1 MSDWS
6 IISGGIEHTPSTS
19 KFWFY
24 TYTDRNNVDGPKGMK
39 LDPSWA
45 KYFTS
50 KEDILRAATNLWRTH
65 IGVA

>member
-50 KEDILRAATNLWRTH
+50 PD
-65 IGVA
+65 